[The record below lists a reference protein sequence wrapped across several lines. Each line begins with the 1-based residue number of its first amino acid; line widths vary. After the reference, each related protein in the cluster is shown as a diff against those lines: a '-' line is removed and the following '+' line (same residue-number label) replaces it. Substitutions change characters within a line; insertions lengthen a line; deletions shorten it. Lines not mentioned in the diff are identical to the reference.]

1 MVTALPKRET
11 KMNFRHKKP
20 EELDVNVTPLID
32 VVFLL
37 LIFFMVSTTFDRQ
50 SELNIE
56 LPEASGEISESE
68 KTEIE
73 IFIGSKGKFTI
84 NGNEIINTQIDTLLR
99 ALREAAGN
107 DKDPRVIISA
117 DKNATH
123 QSVMTAM
130 DASRQVGFVH
140 ITFSAVKPE

>member
-1 MVTALPKRET
+1 
-11 KMNFRHKKP
+11 MNFRPHKP

-56 LPEASGEISESE
+56 LPEASGELTESE
-68 KTEIE
+68 KVEIE
-73 IFIGSKGKFTI
+73 IFIGPTGKFTI
-84 NGNEIINTQIDTLLR
+84 NGNEIINVKIETLLR

-107 DKDPRVIISA
+107 ENEPRVIISA
-117 DKNATH
+117 DKNTPH
-123 QSVMTAM
+123 QAVMTAM
-130 DASRQVGFVH
+130 DASRQMGFVN
-140 ITFSAVKPE
+140 ISFSAVKPE

>member
-1 MVTALPKRET
+1 MVN
-11 KMNFRHKKP
+11 MNFRHRIP

-50 SELNIE
+50 SGLNIE

-68 KTEIE
+68 KVEIE
-73 IFIGSKGKFTI
+73 IVIGPTGKFAI
-84 NGNEIINTQIDTLLR
+84 NGNEIINTQIDTLLG
-99 ALREAAGN
+99 ALREAAGDDN
-107 DKDPRVIISA
+107 EPRIIITADKDT
-117 DKNATH
+117 TH
-123 QSVMTAM
+123 QAVMTAM
-130 DASRQVGFVH
+130 DAARQMGFIH

>member
-1 MVTALPKRET
+1 MVN
-11 KMNFRHKKP
+11 MNFRHRIP

-68 KTEIE
+68 KVEIE
-73 IFIGSKGKFTI
+73 IVIGPTGKFAI
-84 NGNEIINTQIDTLLR
+84 NGNEIINTQIDTLLG
-99 ALREAAGN
+99 ALREAAGDDN
-107 DKDPRVIISA
+107 EPRIIITADKDT
-117 DKNATH
+117 TH
-123 QSVMTAM
+123 QAVMTAM
-130 DASRQVGFVH
+130 DAARQMGFIH

>member
-1 MVTALPKRET
+1 MVTARNKEAV
-11 KMNFRHKKP
+11 MNFRHRKH
-20 EELDVNVTPLID
+20 EDLDVNITPLID

-56 LPEASGEISESE
+56 LPEASGEVTESE
-68 KTEIE
+68 NKDIE
-73 IFIGSKGKFTI
+73 IFINASGTFNI
-84 NGNEIINTQIDTLLR
+84 NGNEVINTQMDSLLR

-107 DKDPRVIISA
+107 NTDPRVIISA
-117 DKNATH
+117 DKKTTH

-130 DASRQVGFVH
+130 DAARQMGFVH
-140 ITFSAVKPE
+140 ITFTAVKPE

>member
-1 MVTALPKRET
+1 MVN
-11 KMNFRHKKP
+11 MNFRHRIP

-68 KTEIE
+68 KVEIE
-73 IFIGSKGKFTI
+73 IVIGPTGKFAI
-84 NGNEIINTQIDTLLR
+84 NGNGIINTQIDTLLG
-99 ALREAAGN
+99 ALREAAGDDN
-107 DKDPRVIISA
+107 EPRIIITADKDT
-117 DKNATH
+117 TH
-123 QSVMTAM
+123 QAVMTAM
-130 DASRQVGFVH
+130 DAARQMGFIH

>member
-1 MVTALPKRET
+1 
-11 KMNFRHKKP
+11 MNFRHKTP
-20 EELDVNVTPLID
+20 EDLDVNITPLID

-56 LPEASGEISESE
+56 LPEASGEISE
-68 KTEIE
+68 TEALDIE
-73 IFIGSKGKFTI
+73 VFIGPKGEYTI
-84 NGNEIINTQIDTLLR
+84 NGKTLLNTQIESLLR
-99 ALREAAGN
+99 AMREVAGDN
-107 DKDPRVIISA
+107 KEPRVIISA

-130 DASRQVGFVH
+130 DAARQLGFLH
-140 ITFSAVKPE
+140 ITFAAVKPE

>member
-1 MVTALPKRET
+1 
-11 KMNFRHKKP
+11 MNFRHRKVDD
-20 EELDVNVTPLID
+20 LDVNVTPLID

-68 KTEIE
+68 KLDIE
-73 IFIGSKGKFTI
+73 IFIGPTGKFTI
-84 NGNEIINTQIDTLLR
+84 NDNEVINTQIETLLR
-99 ALREAAGN
+99 ALREAAGDDN
-107 DKDPRVIISA
+107 DPRVIISA
-117 DKNATH
+117 DKDATH
-123 QSVMTAM
+123 QAVMTAM
-130 DASRQVGFVH
+130 DASRQMGFIH